1 MAKGSGGI
9 GKGGKAGSVSGG
21 GGGTGAGALS
31 MAGVPAEVKALG
43 ATEAQAWAGI
53 QAAMKA
59 GNTSLPLMTDA
70 IKHSGLS
77 KEAFHG
83 AAQRMWDK
91 GVKGFV
97 MHNHDIPSQMSSH
110 AASGAMTRTLK
121 SEFGSSTNTYH
132 AVSVPE

>member
-1 MAKGSGGI
+1 MAKGSGAV
-9 GKGGKAGSVSGG
+9 GKGGKSGSVSGG
-21 GGGTGAGALS
+21 GGGAGAGASL
-31 MAGVPAEVKALG
+31 ANVPGYVTALG
-43 ATEAQAWAGI
+43 ATEAQAWAGV

-77 KEAFHG
+77 KDAFHG

-97 MHNHDIPSQMSSH
+97 LHNHDLPSNMSPH
-110 AASGAMTRTLK
+110 AASGAMTRTMK
-121 SEFGSSTNTYH
+121 SQFGSHTNVFH
-132 AVSVPE
+132 AISVPE